1 MGRRSYLG
9 LFVAGL
15 VIALCAAFFEQ
26 SPGYMDAEYYY
37 AGALRLVSGKGA
49 SEPYLWNYLNAPSS
63 LPAPSFSYWMPL
75 ISLIAAAGLS
85 LARPLGFTGARLGF
99 ILLAGCIPPL
109 TAALSFR
116 ITRKPSSARL
126 AGLLALF
133 PGYYLAYLP
142 TSDAFAICMVL
153 GTLFILL
160 ASQRTGWISRF
171 PVEARWFGLGLLAGL
186 LHMTRADGVMWLA
199 GAGVVALYDWFGLR
213 PKDRPAGQPA
223 RTSLWILRLLSCA
236 AVILIG
242 YGLVMSPWIIHNLRT
257 WGSPFP
263 PGGLRAIW
271 ITDYDQTMLYP
282 ASLLTPQHWLAAGW
296 GAHLRAWLDSLAANL
311 QTAIAVQGEIV
322 LFPFIIAGFWKLRG
336 RPEIR
341 LGALMYLATAG
352 VMTVVFPFAGMNG
365 GFFHSGAALQPLLW
379 AAAPVGIEAGV
390 SWYTRLRRI
399 EQPQKMERFVSALLV
414 GVVILLSG
422 FLFFQRVIGSQPGQ
436 VAWSASDRHYR
447 AVEKTLVSFG
457 AQPGEPVL
465 VNNPPGYWLASG
477 RPSLVIPDGDEQML
491 LAVARQF
498 AVRYV
503 VLEVTN
509 PKALGNL
516 YHERVNPEEL
526 KYLTSVGSTR
536 LYQVNLSTP

>member
-1 MGRRSYLG
+1 
-9 LFVAGL
+9 
-15 VIALCAAFFEQ
+15 
-26 SPGYMDAEYYY
+26 
-37 AGALRLVSGKGA
+37 
-49 SEPYLWNYLNAPSS
+49 
-63 LPAPSFSYWMPL
+63 
-75 ISLIAAAGLS
+75 
-85 LARPLGFTGARLGF
+85 
-99 ILLAGCIPPL
+99 
-109 TAALSFR
+109 
-116 ITRKPSSARL
+116 
-126 AGLLALF
+126 
-133 PGYYLAYLP
+133 
-142 TSDAFAICMVL
+142 
-153 GTLFILL
+153 
-160 ASQRTGWISRF
+160 
-171 PVEARWFGLGLLAGL
+171 
-186 LHMTRADGVMWLA
+186 
-199 GAGVVALYDWFGLR
+199 
-213 PKDRPAGQPA
+213 
-223 RTSLWILRLLSCA
+223 
-236 AVILIG
+236 
-242 YGLVMSPWIIHNLRT
+242 
-257 WGSPFP
+257 
-263 PGGLRAIW
+263 
-271 ITDYDQTMLYP
+271 
-282 ASLLTPQHWLAAGW
+282 
-296 GAHLRAWLDSLAANL
+296 LDSLAANL

-322 LFPFIIAGFWKLRG
+322 LFPFIIAGLWKLRG

-365 GFFHSGAALQPLLW
+365 GFFHSGAALQPLFW

-422 FLFFQRVIGSQPGQ
+422 FLFFQRVIGSQPGE

-509 PKALGNL
+509 TKALGNL
-516 YHERVNPEEL
+516 YHERVNPDEL